1 MKQLIIAVMLITLTA
16 QAQNDAATNAILQ
29 RVKDFERKELE
40 AKKQKADQDSIFNYS
55 NTNYDYLTSLKKIPD
70 EATARKI
77 ADELAATLPNKVRVV
92 ETKDVNGYFILVFGA
107 ADMTD
112 EQYKLLDQDTKDSMF
127 RIRFS
132 YWNDGEN
139 KDLEIKGVKRFYL
152 AKIDGKYLQLFPIWK
167 TYIMHNAELEKCQ
180 RDFNQFKDLSKKLAF
195 NFYKEGNWTIY
206 NKSGN

>member
-1 MKQLIIAVMLITLTA
+1 MKQLFIAVILISLTV

-55 NTNYDYLTSLKKIPD
+55 NTNYEYLTSLKKIPN
-70 EATARKI
+70 EETARKI
-77 ADELAATLPNKVRVV
+77 ANELVATLPNKLRVV
-92 ETKDVNGYFILVFGA
+92 DTKDVNGYFILVFGA

-152 AKIDGKYLQLFPIWK
+152 SEIKGKYLQLFPIWK
-167 TYIMHNAELEKCQ
+167 TYVMHNAELEKCQ

-195 NFYKEGNWTIY
+195 NFYKESGWAIY

>member
-1 MKQLIIAVMLITLTA
+1 MKQLIIAVMLISLTA

-29 RVKDFERKELE
+29 RVKDSERKELE

-55 NTNYDYLTSLKKIPD
+55 NTNYEYLTSFKKIPD
-70 EATARKI
+70 EETARKI
-77 ADELAATLPNKVRVV
+77 ANELVATLPNKLRVV
-92 ETKDVNGYFILVFGA
+92 ETKDVNSYFILVFGA

-112 EQYKLLDQDTKDSMF
+112 EQYKLLDQDTKNSMF

-152 AKIDGKYLQLFPIWK
+152 SEIKGKYLQLFPIWK
-167 TYIMHNAELEKCQ
+167 TYVMHNAELEKCQ
-180 RDFNQFKDLSKKLAF
+180 RDLNQFKDLSKKLAF

>member
-55 NTNYDYLTSLKKIPD
+55 NTNYEYLTSLKKIPD